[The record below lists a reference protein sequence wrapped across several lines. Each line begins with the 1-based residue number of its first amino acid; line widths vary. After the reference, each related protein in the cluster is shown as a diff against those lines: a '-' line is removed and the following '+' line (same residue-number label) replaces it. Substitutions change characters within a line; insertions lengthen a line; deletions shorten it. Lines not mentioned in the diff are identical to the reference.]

1 VKWYI
6 DFSKSSLKFISK
18 NNVSEGDIISIVI
31 KGIKKLKGK
40 AINIDIKK
48 MKGSWKG
55 FYRVRMGKMRLLINI
70 DFENLRIYYID
81 KIDYRGLY
89 INRP

>member
-1 VKWYI
+1 MKWYI

-31 KGIKKLKGK
+31 KG
-40 AINIDIKK
+40 IKK